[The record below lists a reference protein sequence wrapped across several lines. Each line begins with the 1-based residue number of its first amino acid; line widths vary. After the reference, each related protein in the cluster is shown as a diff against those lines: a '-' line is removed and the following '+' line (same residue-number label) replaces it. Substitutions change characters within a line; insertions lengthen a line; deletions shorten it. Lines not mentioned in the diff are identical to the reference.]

1 MIVDE
6 HDVSFVP
13 LQRDAFFSHD
23 SEYRLQILGID
34 LTEIAIDRAPRAG
47 RVTVDARM
55 QKDCAVEP
63 Y

>member
-13 LQRDAFFSHD
+13 LQRGAFFSHD

-34 LTEIAIDRAPRAG
+34 LTEIAIHRAPRAG
-47 RVTVDARM
+47 RVTIEARM
-55 QKDCAVEP
+55 Q
-63 Y
+63 